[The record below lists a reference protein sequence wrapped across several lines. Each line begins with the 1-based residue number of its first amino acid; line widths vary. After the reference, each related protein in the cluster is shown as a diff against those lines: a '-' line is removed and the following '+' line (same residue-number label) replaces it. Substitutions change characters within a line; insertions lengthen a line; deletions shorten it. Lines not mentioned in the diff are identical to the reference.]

1 MLGFHKYN
9 EVDIKIIN
17 SFLRAQIVIIL
28 MTTQFKVASFQSFE
42 LENCFNKIK
51 KKKKKKISYL
61 HLFKRWS

>member
-9 EVDIKIIN
+9 EVDIKITN

-28 MTTQFKVASFQSFE
+28 MTTQSFE

-51 KKKKKKISYL
+51 KKKEENQ
-61 HLFKRWS
+61 LFTSL